1 MSRRTLELWSALAI
15 VYVVWGS
22 TYLAIKVAVRT
33 LPPLLTAGTRFVGA
47 AFVLAGVLALLGRSL
62 RVARREALAAAGIGV
77 VLLAG
82 GVGLV
87 HVAETRI
94 DSSVAALIAGSVPLQ
109 IVVWRTAAG
118 ERVSRA
124 TMAAAVI
131 GLGGLALV
139 IGPDG
144 LAGGATAVGLLV
156 MLVASISWSAG
167 SFVAPRLRLPSD
179 PFVAAVYEMLGGG
192 LVLLAA
198 GLAAGRGGRESTGRR
213 LQAGPLARV
222 GLPRL
227 LAGRCSPSAP
237 SVAASTHAPI
247 SQVVTHQYVN
257 PLVAVALGALILD
270 ERPGPATL
278 AGAALIVAAVVVTA
292 RHEGRPSRPALRLD
306 CVRREARNS
315 SRSERVRIATGFPAR
330 PTSTAPPEPVS
341 SAKTSSTDAAA
352 STVASGGCIAT
363 ATSSLS
369 ASGLRK
375 TRSSRLSL
383 VDRADDVGQLLERL
397 VADDRELRDPV
408 ALHQLD
414 RGARPSCGR
423 RRRRDPGTSPS
434 PARTTS
440 HGRRRRAPLEEAVLE
455 HPVVV
460 VELREVRA
468 AAVGEG
474 HQDRR
479 PGAEPLRELERRPR
493 GRAARA
499 AREQPFLPR
508 EPARR
513 EERVAVGDTDPLVD
527 DGRVHRRRPGV
538 LADPLHEV
546 RVHRM
551 RRRRR

>member
-33 LPPLLTAGTRFVGA
+33 LPPLLTAGTRFAGA

-167 SFVAPRLRLPSD
+167 SFVAPRFRLPSD

-198 GLAAGRGGRESTGRR
+198 GLAAGEAAGVEAAD
-213 LQAGPLARV
+213 LEAGPLLAWAY
-222 GLPRL
+222 LL
-227 LAGRCSPSAP
+227 LAGSVLAFSAY
-237 SVAASTHAPI
+237 VWLLDNAPI

-278 AGAALIVAAVVVTA
+278 AGAALIVGAVIVTA
-292 RHEGRPSRPALRLD
+292 RSEGR
-306 CVRREARNS
+306 
-315 SRSERVRIATGFPAR
+315 R
-330 PTSTAPPEPVS
+330 PTEPQPV
-341 SAKTSSTDAAA
+341 ATPRRAFAARRG
-352 STVASGGCIAT
+352 T
-363 ATSSLS
+363 
-369 ASGLRK
+369 
-375 TRSSRLSL
+375 
-383 VDRADDVGQLLERL
+383 RADRS
-397 VADDRELRDPV
+397 A
-408 ALHQLD
+408 
-414 RGARPSCGR
+414 
-423 RRRRDPGTSPS
+423 
-434 PARTTS
+434 
-440 HGRRRRAPLEEAVLE
+440 
-455 HPVVV
+455 
-460 VELREVRA
+460 
-468 AAVGEG
+468 
-474 HQDRR
+474 
-479 PGAEPLRELERRPR
+479 
-493 GRAARA
+493 
-499 AREQPFLPR
+499 
-508 EPARR
+508 
-513 EERVAVGDTDPLVD
+513 
-527 DGRVHRRRPGV
+527 
-538 LADPLHEV
+538 
-546 RVHRM
+546 
-551 RRRRR
+551 